1 MKLDK
6 RACRHAANVP
16 LHISLNAGVLYT
28 ERVKYLV
35 TAAVKLLGGHR
46 VLAVYFYEC
55 ERLKANDRMPKWVV
69 FQGKD
74 TFATLE
80 RDAEGNVK
88 WRDAMLEHLINN
100 YYMGNFVSSCVF
112 YKREESYA
120 IAKFIDAEDDPTK
133 VLWALNRYQQN
144 IRDRQTKIRRYKRD
158 IVVLNKMSSVPQ
170 TPANLK
176 RWADKHIMPHYL
188 FYDYNNGRAK
198 TQVRCTYC
206 EKLSVIKR
214 PKNNDALCCPKCGQK
229 AIAKVQGRRTAY
241 HEDRETCQVVQQIS
255 PQELVVRIYKLYWSY
270 VKGKET
276 TRKSAYEVMRIFVR
290 SDDGKKVTI
299 EPYYYDS
306 GYDGVTHWRRGYHPG
321 ALFGMECFI
330 SEETGEVYLPGLE
343 NALRGSRWEY
353 CALRQFYERTGIP
366 MQVSHYLAM
375 YLQYP
380 RLVERLTKVG
390 FENIVADV
398 VYRHG
403 FSDAL
408 DEEQTKTHRILRVE
422 KQDVPVLREQK
433 AGVSLLKTYQA
444 YVAIHLQGRSELFQW
459 QLRNK
464 VSEIPADVFQYM
476 TAEKFMHYM
485 DAQFP
490 IYCETRSANGYRNPT
505 METLAT
511 TYVDYLH
518 MCCRRTY
525 SMKDKSVLFP
535 KNCATAHD
543 REAERIQKIN
553 DAQKNKAFGMAYAG
567 FARKAALSNKEL
579 QIVCPK
585 RANDL
590 VDEGK
595 ALHHCV
601 GSYIDKVAEGRCLIV
616 FVRRVE
622 EPKKPYV
629 TVEVRDG
636 KIAQIHGDHNSKPTE
651 EVQKFIDLWSRKVLP
666 MALQAA

>member
-55 ERLKANDRMPKWVV
+55 ERPKANDRMPKWVV

-74 TFATLE
+74 DFATLE

-88 WRDAMLEHLINN
+88 WRDAMVQHLTD
-100 YYMGNFVSSCVF
+100 YYMGDFLQSCVF
-112 YKREESYA
+112 YKKA
-120 IAKFIDAEDDPTK
+120 GCHTIARYIGAKSDPTK
-133 VLWALNRYQQN
+133 VLWELNWYQQD
-144 IRDRQTKIRRYKRD
+144 IRDRQAKIRRYKRD
-158 IVVLNKMSSVPQ
+158 AVVRDKMRRVPQ
-170 TPANLK
+170 KPANLK

-198 TQVRCTYC
+198 TQARCTYC
-206 EKLSVIKR
+206 EKFSVIRR
-214 PKNNDALCCPKCGQK
+214 PKNNDVLRCPKCGQK
-229 AIAKVQGRRTAY
+229 AIAKAQGRRAAY
-241 HEDRETCQVVQQIS
+241 HEDRETCQVIQQVS
-255 PQELVVRIYKLYWSY
+255 PHELVVRIYKLYWSY
-270 VKGKET
+270 ARGKDT
-276 TRKSAYEVMRIFVR
+276 ARKSAYEVMRIFVR
-290 SDDGKKVTI
+290 SDDGKKAIV

-306 GYDGVTHWRRGYHPG
+306 GYDSVTRWRRGYHPG

-330 SEETGEVYLPGLE
+330 SEETGEIYLPGLE
-343 NALRGSRWEY
+343 NALQGTAWKY
-353 CALRQFYERTGIP
+353 CALRQFYERTAIP
-366 MQVSHYLAM
+366 IQVSHYLKM
-375 YLQYP
+375 YLRHP
-380 RLVERLTKVG
+380 LLVERLTKVG

-408 DEEQTKTHRILRVE
+408 DEMQARTHRILRVE
-422 KQDVPVLREQK
+422 KQDVPVLQEQK
-433 AGVSLLKTYQA
+433 VGMSLLKKYQA
-444 YVAIHLQGRSELFQW
+444 YVTIHLRGRAELFQW
-459 QLRNK
+459 QLYNE
-464 VSEIPADVFQYM
+464 VSEIPTDIFQYM
-476 TAEKFMHYM
+476 TAEKFMRYI

-490 IYCETRSANGYRNPT
+490 IYCEACPANGYRDPT
-505 METLAT
+505 METLVI

-518 MCCRRTY
+518 MCRRQAY
-525 SMKDKSVLFP
+525 DMKDKSVLFP
-535 KNCATAHD
+535 KNCAAAHN

-567 FARKAALSNKEL
+567 FARKAVLSNEEL

-601 GSYIDKVAEGRCLIV
+601 GSYIDKVTEGRCLIV

-636 KIAQIHGDHNSKPTE
+636 KIAQIHGDHNSDPTE
-651 EVQKFIDLWSRKVLP
+651 EVKKFVDLWSRKVLP

>member
-16 LHISLNAGVLYT
+16 LLISLNAGVLYT
-28 ERVKYLV
+28 EQVKYLV

-55 ERLKANDRMPKWVV
+55 ERLKANDCMPKWVV

-74 TFATLE
+74 DFATLE
-80 RDAEGNVK
+80 RDAAGNVK
-88 WRDAMLEHLINN
+88 WRDAMLTNLTG
-100 YYMGNFVSSCVF
+100 YYSGSFLPACVF
-112 YKREESYA
+112 YKKTGCHT
-120 IAKFIDAEDDPTK
+120 IARYIHVEANPTLVLRHLDD
-133 VLWALNRYQQN
+133 YQQD
-144 IRDRQTKIRRYKRD
+144 IRDRQAKVRRYKRD
-158 IVVLNKMSSVPQ
+158 AVVRDKMRRVPQ

-198 TQVRCTYC
+198 TQARCTYC
-206 EKLSVIKR
+206 EKFSVIER
-214 PKNNDALCCPKCGQK
+214 PKNNDVLRCPKCGQK
-229 AIAKVQGRRTAY
+229 VIAKAQGKRAAY
-241 HEDRETCQVVQQIS
+241 HEDRETCQVIRQIS
-255 PQELVVRIYKLYWSY
+255 PQELVVRIYKLYWFY
-270 VKGKET
+270 AKGKDSI
-276 TRKSAYEVMRIFVR
+276 RKSAYEVMRIFVR
-290 SDDGKKVTI
+290 SDDGKKTI
-299 EPYYYDS
+299 VEPYYYDS
-306 GYDGVTHWRRGYHPG
+306 GYDSVTRWRRGYHPG

-330 SEETGEVYLPGLE
+330 SEETGEIYLPGLE
-343 NALRGSRWEY
+343 KALQGTAWEY
-353 CALRQFYERTGIP
+353 CALRQFYERTAIP
-366 MQVSHYLAM
+366 MQVSHYLKM
-375 YLQYP
+375 YLQHP
-380 RLVERLTKVG
+380 LLIERLTKVG

-398 VYRHG
+398 VYQHG

-408 DEEQTKTHRILRVE
+408 DEMQTKTHRILCVE
-422 KQDVPVLREQK
+422 KQEVSVLREQK
-433 AGVSLLKTYQA
+433 TGVSLLKKYQA
-444 YVAIHLQGRSELFQW
+444 YVAIHLRGRAELFQW
-459 QLRNK
+459 QLHNEVK
-464 VSEIPADVFQYM
+464 EIPTDIFQYM
-476 TAEKFMHYM
+476 TAEKFMRYI

-490 IYCETRSANGYRNPT
+490 IYCETRPANGYRDPT
-505 METLAT
+505 METLVI

-518 MCCRRTY
+518 ICRRQAY
-525 SMKDKSVLFP
+525 DMKDKSVLFP
-535 KNCATAHD
+535 KNCAAAHD

-567 FARKAALSNKEL
+567 FARKAVLSNEEL

-601 GSYIDKVAEGRCLIV
+601 GSYIDKVADGRCLIV